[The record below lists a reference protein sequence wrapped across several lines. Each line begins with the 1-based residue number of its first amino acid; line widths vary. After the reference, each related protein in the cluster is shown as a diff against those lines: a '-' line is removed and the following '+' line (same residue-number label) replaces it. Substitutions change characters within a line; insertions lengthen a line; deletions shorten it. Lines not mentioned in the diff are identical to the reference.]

1 MVKARALKNP
11 ITVEGFWLLSEEET
25 ETCRLKAALPRFAH
39 EKALTP
45 SRYLFAK
52 SYEYDLCLQAR
63 RWAELGLTKSG
74 HGIRFCQVFL
84 I

>member
-1 MVKARALKNP
+1 VFCEGQSGAAAFFPVQPAP
-11 ITVEGFWLLSEEET
+11 IANASCG
-25 ETCRLKAALPRFAH
+25 LKAALPRFAH